1 MKIELNRTSED
12 FNHKLEPEDSPEAL
26 ELKAEGVTFGKPVRV
41 ELLVSKNKDQL
52 VCQGKVTVSVKL
64 DCSRYLAGYEHT
76 ITSDLNFV
84 VDLTGGSEE
93 AEESR
98 EEGYFVAVPSAT
110 SFEIDDPVQEAV
122 ILSLPLKSLCSEECK
137 DCVPSAEST

>member
-12 FNHKLEPEDSPEAL
+12 FSHNLEPEDNPEVL

-41 ELLVSKNKDQL
+41 ELLVCKNKDQL
-52 VCQGKVTVSVKL
+52 VCQGKVTVSVNL
-64 DCSRYLAGYEHT
+64 DCSRCLAGDDHT

-93 AEESR
+93 TEESR
-98 EEGYFVAVPSAT
+98 EEGYFVADPSAT
-110 SFEIDDPVQEAV
+110 SFKIDDPVREAV
-122 ILSLPLKSLCSEECK
+122 ILSLPLKPLCSEECK